1 MILRSQRPIL
11 GSSGINELL
20 RSQALP
26 LSWFLFVG
34 GLVGLPLLVVI
45 PNYSYRYGL
54 QWLGFYFACGGCSAL
69 VLAQSHLRRNY
80 FRFLRDSFPSEAVAI
95 LLMMIAVSVCA
106 NGFVSQAT
114 GSLTML
120 MVLGVFPLLSFLWF
134 IQHQRLIHLYLLA
147 MIVVGVLL
155 AESLFLSCY
164 QLLGLSMSSD
174 DSLSVWPRIF
184 LNVRDGNQWLACGFW
199 IPMSLWFS
207 AHVPKKHFPLL
218 FPRLGA
224 PSVVGLLALFWYL
237 DMLTYG
243 RGAFLSMLLSTVC
256 ASFWCYQSLGRK
268 VMLWF
273 FRDQLIGF
281 GLALMGVFALRS
293 SLPFSNMATR
303 LVRDVGGTDSNRWR
317 ILLHWLDSWLNTSV
331 FWGHGWGVIPEDVA
345 WAWLKIR
352 TIYVQIVV
360 DGGLCGV
367 GLIMLSMIIFLR
379 SIEFPHISLPSIVF
393 CSGLFVYQGVDR
405 IWAIPS
411 GLTLVTASASML
423 FSLGCKGAVDASIF
437 NENLRRL
444 SAWFL
449 YSLAMCLPLL
459 VFMLI
464 YFSDGRP

>member
-1 MILRSQRPIL
+1 M
-11 GSSGINELL
+11 
-20 RSQALP
+20 
-26 LSWFLFVG
+26 SWFLFVG
-34 GLVGLPLLVVI
+34 GLVGLPLLVII

-80 FRFLRDSFPSEAVAI
+80 FRFLQDSFPSEAVAI

-134 IQHQRLIHLYLLA
+134 IQHQCLIHLYLLA
-147 MIVVGVLL
+147 RIVVGVLL

-164 QLLGLSMSSD
+164 QWLGLSMSSA

-207 AHVPKKHFPLL
+207 AYVPKHFPPLL
-218 FPRLGA
+218 PRMGA
-224 PSVVGLLALFWYL
+224 PSVVVLLALFWYL

-256 ASFWCYQSLGRK
+256 ASFWCYQSLGLK
-268 VMLWF
+268 VMLCF

-281 GLALMGVFALRS
+281 GLALIGVFSLRS

-303 LVRDVGGTDSNRWR
+303 LARDVGGNDSGRWQ

-345 WAWLKIR
+345 WAVWSKDPHN
-352 TIYVQIVV
+352 IYVQILA
-360 DGGLCGV
+360 DGGLWGV
-367 GLIMLSMIIFLR
+367 GLIAFSIITFLR
-379 SIEFPHISLPSIVF
+379 STKFQYLSLPSIVF
-393 CSGLFVYQGVDR
+393 CAGLFVYQGIDR

-423 FSLGCKGAVDASIF
+423 FSLGYKDKGAVVASIF